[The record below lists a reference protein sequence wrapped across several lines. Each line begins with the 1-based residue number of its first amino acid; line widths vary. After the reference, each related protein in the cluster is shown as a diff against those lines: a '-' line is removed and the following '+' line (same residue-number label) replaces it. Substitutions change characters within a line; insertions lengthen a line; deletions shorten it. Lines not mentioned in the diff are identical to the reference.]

1 MNKIILLGEPKSTG
15 AIYKITCRGRFG
27 TYYVSQEGKAVKASY
42 LKQVAEQWKQEKIL
56 EPVSITIDLY
66 FGTKRQCDI
75 DNFHKLSLDS
85 LTGTVWEDDSQI
97 QKMIVEKHYDKENPR
112 IEIVI
117 ALHKQTKRI

>member
-1 MNKIILLGEPKSTG
+1 MNKVILLGEPKSTSH
-15 AIYKITCRGRFG
+15 IYKMTCRGRFASMYMSSDG
-27 TYYVSQEGKAVKASY
+27 RTIKKSY
-42 LKQVAEQWKQEKIL
+42 LKQVSEQWQQEKIL
-56 EPVSITIDLY
+56 EPVSINIDLY

-75 DNFHKLSLDS
+75 DNFHKLSLDA

-117 ALHKQTKRI
+117 NKLI